1 METSSFEKIIK
12 AYLDKKAAS
21 EPDFAV
27 TYAKENKNIHD
38 CCSYIISEAEKQA
51 KTEGSGRV
59 CAMSDEQAYSL
70 AVHYYDEDD
79 IVINEAAREKCK
91 IDANQAEQKTVEE
104 KKGAKR
110 KKKAESKPEYVSI
123 KLF

>member
-79 IVINEAAREKCK
+79 IVINEAARGKCK
-91 IDANQAEQKTVEE
+91 IDVNQAEQKPVEE
-104 KKGAKR
+104 
-110 KKKAESKPEYVSI
+110 KKAESKPEYVSI